1 MANFEHPAQTVQT
14 KLLDNL
20 PDAIAWLLPVYNEQ
34 GEILDFVFRY
44 ANRRAH
50 EVTGEGFMCED
61 GSLLIADNQS
71 ASEFVVTLFEQYR
84 EVFQTGI
91 TKEYNYYNPLVKKYF
106 YVNRKRWEDGVLSI
120 TRDRTAEINA
130 ETMAR
135 EQRRKHVEQLQFV
148 TDSSLTAIGL
158 YSIVRDEETREVV
171 DLRYELINQMAE
183 RMTGRK
189 SQELLGRTMRET
201 FPGIEKSGIWQL
213 YKKLAD
219 TGEPVQYH
227 NHYTFDGYD
236 LWYQVQGVRKDEHIV
251 LSFLDITELKR
262 SQQEKQR
269 QADLLNSMLTNA
281 PIGFAQ
287 YESVRDGSGA
297 IIDFKVLL
305 MNQMV
310 ADIIGSTVEEALKT
324 TLLTISP
331 VLKTTGAFDAYIRV
345 VEQDESME
353 VDRLFGNHWYRLSAV
368 KFGDGFILAGI
379 DISQSYQDQ
388 SRLETIN
395 KELRRS
401 NESLQQFAYVASH
414 DLQEPLRKIQSCGDL
429 LLNQFEPQLGLT
441 GRDLII
447 RMQSASGRMSLLIR
461 DLLAYSRVST
471 NRDVFRPVNL
481 NEVITDVL
489 EDLDVAMRETN
500 ALILYDRLP
509 VLAGDAVQL
518 RQLFQN
524 LIANSIKFRREKTPP
539 VIGITCR
546 LLAAANVPALL
557 SITGDSYYEITL
569 ADNGIG
575 FEPRYAER
583 IFEVFQRLH
592 TRQHYSGTGVGLSI
606 CKKVAEN
613 HGGTIIAEGQPDQG
627 ATFRIYL
634 PDLTTQAGKP
644 DTGYAFART
653 TVNTG
658 K

>member
-1 MANFEHPAQTVQT
+1 M
-14 KLLDNL
+14 DNL
-20 PDAIAWLLPVYNEQ
+20 PDAIAWLVPVSDEQ
-34 GEILDFVFRY
+34 GEIQDFVFQY
-44 ANRRAH
+44 VNQKAH
-50 EVTGEGFMCED
+50 EVTGEGFTCEE
-61 GSLLIADNQS
+61 GLLLVADNQS
-71 ASEFVVTLFEQYR
+71 IAGFAETLFDQYK
-84 EVFQTGI
+84 EVFLTGI

-106 YVNRKRWEDGVLSI
+106 YVNRKRWENGVLSI
-120 TRDRTAEINA
+120 TRDRTAEIDA
-130 ETMAR
+130 ETVAR
-135 EQRRKHVEQLQFV
+135 EERQRHIEQLQFV

-158 YSIVRDEETREVV
+158 YGIVRDPETREVI

-189 SQELLGRTMRET
+189 AAQLVGRTMRET

-213 YKKLAD
+213 YKKLAE
-219 TGEPVQYH
+219 TGESIQYH

-236 LWYQVQGVRKDEHIV
+236 LWYQVQGVRKNEHIV

-262 SQQEKQR
+262 SQEEKQQ
-269 QADLLNSMLTNA
+269 QAELLNSMLTNA

-287 YESVRDGSGA
+287 YESIRDASGT
-297 IIDFKVLL
+297 ITDFKVLL

-310 ADIIGSTVEEALKT
+310 AEIINSTVEEALKT

-331 VLKTTGAFDAYIRV
+331 VLKTTGAFDKYIDV
-345 VEQDESME
+345 VEKDERME
-353 VDRLFGNHWYRLSAV
+353 VDRHFGNHWYRLSAV

-414 DLQEPLRKIQSCGDL
+414 DLQEPLRKIQSFGDL

-441 GRDLII
+441 GRDLIV
-447 RMQSASGRMSLLIR
+447 RMQSASARMSLLIR

-471 NRDVFRPVNL
+471 HREAFRVVNL
-481 NEVITDVL
+481 NEIISEVL

-500 ALILYDRLP
+500 ASVFCDPLP
-509 VLAGDAVQL
+509 SLSGDAVQL

-524 LIANSIKFRREKTPP
+524 LIANSIKFRREHTPP
-539 VIGITCR
+539 VIQITCQV
-546 LLAAANVPALL
+546 LYAGEAPAPLNEAGG
-557 SITGDSYYEITL
+557 SCYEITL
-569 ADNGIG
+569 TDNGIG

-592 TRQHYSGTGVGLSI
+592 TRQNYSGTGVGLSI

-613 HGGTIIAEGQPDQG
+613 HGGTIVAEGHPDEG
-627 ATFRIYL
+627 ATFRIFL
-634 PDLTTQAGKP
+634 PQLATQAGKP
-644 DTGYAFART
+644 DTGYAFAR
-653 TVNTG
+653 NTG
-658 K
+658 STGK